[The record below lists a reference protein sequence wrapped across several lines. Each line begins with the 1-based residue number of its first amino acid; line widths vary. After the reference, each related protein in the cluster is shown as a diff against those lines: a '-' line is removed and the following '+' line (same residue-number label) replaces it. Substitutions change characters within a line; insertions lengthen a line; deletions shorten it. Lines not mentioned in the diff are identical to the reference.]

1 LEEQPEDLA
10 DIRRTVEAEV
20 RKIPDVFPVAVHFNI
35 EGDRWLALA
44 EVVGPRP
51 VSPTELSLV
60 QEAVS
65 KSTSHPV
72 ELSIWHR
79 ADIVVTAEGYESY
92 KDFTQQTLEERIEK
106 LPEVFEDV
114 AAK

>member
-1 LEEQPEDLA
+1 MSWRNSAGLCDNAYYGLLRP
-10 DIRRTVEAEV
+10 
-20 RKIPDVFPVAVHFNI
+20 PDAS
-35 EGDRWLALA
+35 LSA
-44 EVVGPRP
+44 
-51 VSPTELSLV
+51 SLV